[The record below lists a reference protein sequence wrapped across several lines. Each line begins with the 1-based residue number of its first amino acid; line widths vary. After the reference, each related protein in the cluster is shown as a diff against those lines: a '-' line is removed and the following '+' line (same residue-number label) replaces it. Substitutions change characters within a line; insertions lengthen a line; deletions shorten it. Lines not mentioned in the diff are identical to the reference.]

1 MVAMKK
7 LINILLLIPLLS
19 FKDKC
24 DTDAMLEQVVPT
36 LQPYTFMKKFDIVD
50 KKTEYSYVFSRDS
63 EYKIMASNGGKEVR
77 LILNL
82 YDRNKKLISSNYV
95 KSSKK
100 IYPSVTYKCAAT
112 GVYYVESFFEDE
124 KEGCGIN
131 VLGFKK

>member
-7 LINILLLIPLLS
+7 LINILLLLPLLS

-24 DTDAMLEQVVPT
+24 DTDNMLEQVVPS
-36 LQPYTFMKKFDIVD
+36 LQPYNFMKKFDVTE

-63 EYKIMASNGGKEVR
+63 EYKIMVANNGKDVK

-82 YDRNKKLISSNYV
+82 YDRNKKLISSNYL
-95 KSSKK
+95 KSNKK
-100 IYPSVTYKCAAT
+100 IYPSVTYKCSAT
-112 GVYYVESFFEDE
+112 GVYYMESFFEDE